1 MSVWRAIVM
10 LLTLKCDE
18 ATRLTS
24 DSFERKLTS
33 VERWALRLHHVS
45 CRYCRRLYRQLKLI
59 HSAARRAAES
69 SGKLPEEARQRIA
82 AALSA
87 AENRND

>member
-1 MSVWRAIVM
+1 MSFWRAMVM
-10 LLTLKCDE
+10 LLTLKCDH

-24 DSFERKLTS
+24 DSFERELTA
-33 VERWALRLHHVS
+33 VERWALRMHHVS

-59 HSAARRAAES
+59 HAAARRAADS
-69 SGKLPEEARQRIA
+69 SEVLSPEGRAKIA

-87 AENRND
+87 AENRRG